1 VQRVVNFLRGNIRLE
16 VECAYPERF
25 MNLCAQNDIAF
36 WNLVRIDHITIQVTM
51 TIKAYGRLQPLLP
64 NLHAQVRPVK
74 RSGVPI
80 FFLRIR
86 KRYALMAGFLVTLI
100 AIWVVSLYIWDIQ
113 ITGND
118 QIPAHEILQV
128 MEEVGVG
135 IGSFGPGIHP
145 EVFRNQV
152 LLLMDDLAW
161 ITVNINGS
169 RATVIVRERIHPP
182 DRVPEGVPT
191 AVFATKSGVI
201 DQMIIW
207 EGAALVEIG
216 DTVVIGQDLVSGRVE
231 SLATGT
237 YFLRADA
244 RIYART
250 WYELSMSMPLE
261 LIEKTFTGRTSTKS
275 RIFFGKSRINLYFN
289 SGIPYETYDKMVED
303 SYFILPGGIVL
314 PIRLQRMIYREYTPT
329 SGAMDHDQAAQLL
342 HARLLAQLEELIG
355 PEGEILSTS
364 FTVEVAPGLVTV
376 HLAAE
381 CREQIA
387 AVRRLQADEMQIFEL
402 PDEIT
407 REEIN
412 QP

>member
-1 VQRVVNFLRGNIRLE
+1 MQRVVNFLRGHIRLE

-25 MNLCAQNDIAF
+25 MNLCAQNHIAF
-36 WNLVRIDHITIQVTM
+36 WNLVRIDDITVQVTM
-51 TIKAYGRLQPLLP
+51 TINAYGELRPLLP

-74 RSGVPI
+74 QAGVPI

-86 KRYALMAGFLVTLI
+86 KRYALTAGFLITLI
-100 AIWVVSLYIWDIQ
+100 AIWVMSLYIWDIQ
-113 ITGND
+113 VTGND
-118 QIPAHEILQV
+118 QIPSHEILRV
-128 MEEVGVG
+128 LEDVGVG
-135 IGSFGPGIHP
+135 IGTFAPGLHP
-145 EVFRNQV
+145 EDLRNEV
-152 LLLMDDLAW
+152 LLRMDDLAW
-161 ITVNINGS
+161 ITVNVNGS

-182 DRVPEGVPT
+182 DMIPADIPT
-191 AVFATKSGVI
+191 AVFAAKSGII

-207 EGAALVEIG
+207 RGDALVEVG
-216 DTVVIGQDLVSGRVE
+216 DTVVIGQDLVSGRIE

-261 LIEKTFTGRTSTKS
+261 RIEKTFTGRTSTKS

-289 SGIPYETYDKMVED
+289 SGISYETYDKIIED
-303 SYFILPGGIVL
+303 FDFTLPGGIVL
-314 PIRLQRMIYREYTPT
+314 PIRLQRLIHREYTPT
-329 SGAMDHDQAAQLL
+329 PLELDHEQAAQLL
-342 HARLLAQLEELIG
+342 HERLLAQLEELIG
-355 PEGEILSTS
+355 SGGEILSTS
-364 FTVEVAPGLVTV
+364 FTVEAAPGMVTV
-376 HLAAE
+376 HLVAE

-387 AVRRLQADEMQIFEL
+387 NLRRLREDEMQNPIH
-402 PDEIT
+402 PDEIP